1 MKRFL
6 NYLFIALFAI
16 ILNSACGNNE
26 SDNNGMSAES
36 DSLSVIPVEVAT
48 TGRGDIAAYYTT
60 TTTLEA
66 EQEAIV
72 VAQVRGIATRLMVEE
87 GDQVSKDQVI
97 AKLEDD
103 QYRIEASR
111 AKATLD
117 RLYNDFQ
124 RNKELFEKNLLS
136 AEAYENSRFEYE
148 SQKAAYELAELNLK
162 NTEIRSPI
170 SGLVSERFIK
180 AGNMVSMDE
189 QIYKVTDFEPL
200 QAILYVPEHELSKLR
215 KNQQALLSV
224 DALPTKQ
231 FTGHVQR
238 ISPVVDPATGTF
250 KVTVQIED
258 ESGQLRPGMFG
269 RIKIV
274 YDTHTNTLMIPKA
287 AIINEDV
294 NQTVFVVRG
303 DTVYK
308 KNIIT
313 GYANGVNV
321 EVLSG
326 LDDGEMVVTVG
337 QGSLIDSAKV
347 TVVSF

>member
-6 NYLFIALFAI
+6 NFFFIALGLLFI
-16 ILNSACGNNE
+16 NSACGNNGN
-26 SDNNGMSAES
+26 SDNGMSADA
-36 DSLSVIPVEVAT
+36 DSLTVIPVEVAA

-72 VAQVRGIATRLMVEE
+72 VAQVRGIATKLLVEE
-87 GDQVSKDQVI
+87 GDQVAKGQII

-170 SGLVSERFIK
+170 SGMISERFIK
-180 AGNMVSMDE
+180 AGNMVGMDE
-189 QIYKVTDFEPL
+189 QIFKVTDFDPL
-200 QAILYVPEHELSKLR
+200 QALLYVPEHELSKIR
-215 KNQQALLSV
+215 KNQKAMLKV
-224 DALPTKQ
+224 DALPGQ
-231 FTGHVQR
+231 EFTGYVQR
-238 ISPVVDPATGTF
+238 ISPIVDPSTGTF
-250 KVTVQIED
+250 KVTVQIND
-258 ESGQLRPGMFG
+258 ELDRLRPGMFG

-274 YDTHTNTLMIPKA
+274 YDTHSNTLMIPKA